1 VEFTELMVR
10 HPQTAPT
17 VEYVRGRRTASP
29 IVMLPGLFAGGW
41 IWKPTRDLL
50 IADGFS
56 VATISEPFAGLDTS
70 TAAPTTAPV
79 DALRAVLTAVLDQY
93 GIHRAILLGNSMGAL
108 VALDAAYHHPNR
120 VESLVISGCPGLGN
134 GEGSSSGTLSR
145 LDPRG
150 IADRMFFDRSAIPED
165 LIERSLAAVS
175 DRGFQMNMIRYL
187 IAIREY
193 DVKRCLSRIVCDVLM
208 IWGENDLIAPVEE
221 WEHHLHLAAPGSLH
235 RVPRCGHSPMIEK
248 PAEFNSILTQFL
260 ACAPLSSVGRQSRT
274 GAACGSETAP
284 RETVRTSVL
293 ATSRD

>member
-1 VEFTELMVR
+1 MSR
-10 HPQTAPT
+10 HPQSAPT
-17 VEYVRGRRTASP
+17 VEYVRGSRAAFP

-41 IWKPTRDLL
+41 IWKPTRDFLV
-50 IADGFS
+50 AEGFS

-70 TAAPTTAPV
+70 TAAPGTAPPGTAPI
-79 DALRAVLTAVLDQY
+79 DALRSALTAVLDRY
-93 GIHRAILLGNSMGAL
+93 GIQRAVLLGNSMGAL

-134 GEGSSSGTLSR
+134 GGPSSSGTLSR

-150 IADRMFFDRSAIPED
+150 IADKMFFDRSAIPED
-165 LIERSLAAVS
+165 LIERSLAAVG
-175 DRGFQMNMIRYL
+175 DRSFQMNMIRYL

-193 DVKRCLSRIVCDVLM
+193 DVKRCLSRVVCDVLM

-221 WEHHLHLAAPGSLH
+221 WEHHLHLAARGSLH

-260 ACAPLSSVGRQSRT
+260 ACAPLSRI
-274 GAACGSETAP
+274 
-284 RETVRTSVL
+284 
-293 ATSRD
+293 